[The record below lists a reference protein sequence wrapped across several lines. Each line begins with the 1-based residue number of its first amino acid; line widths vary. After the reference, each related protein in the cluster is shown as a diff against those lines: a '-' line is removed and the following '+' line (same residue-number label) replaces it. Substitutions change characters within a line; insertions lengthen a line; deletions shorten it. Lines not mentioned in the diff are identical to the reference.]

1 MSIVKRGQN
10 TVSANIPVQHRNVF
24 RSLFVSLTLQL
35 LSWWWLDF
43 QNSKFENLKMFFS
56 KFVESF
62 LSYKEKIYIFEKVLK
77 KSCRI
82 SNFENRTTT
91 GRAIAIL
98 MIQIKI
104 ENATVLDRNIG
115 TDCKEWAQ
123 GGQS

>member
-56 KFVESF
+56 KFVESGVF
-62 LSYKEKIYIFEKVLK
+62 VVQRKNLYIWKGPKKIMQ
-77 KSCRI
+77 
-82 SNFENRTTT
+82 NFEF
-91 GRAIAIL
+91 
-98 MIQIKI
+98 
-104 ENATVLDRNIG
+104 
-115 TDCKEWAQ
+115 
-123 GGQS
+123 